1 MHWFDRDCIEW
12 ALIWRKQGLW
22 RKNNVNTCIM
32 KECEHFCT
40 SRPLSCPKVVSKPE
54 SRVRTNSSQ
63 NQESVPTRHI
73 YETKDMSGASVAT
86 LEYAVS
92 CVRDGLNSRS
102 NFPWRTDNVN
112 IPCFEFVSSE
122 SLAKNY
128 HRVLGKQ
135 LAMTRKLVII
145 ISFLARW
152 TIGRYGHYC
161 PD

>member
-1 MHWFDRDCIEW
+1 MHWFDMT
-12 ALIWRKQGLW
+12 ALVGLW
-22 RKNNVNTCIM
+22 YGASKGCDERTMSIHVSWKNVSISAPQDHFLARKW
-32 KECEHFCT
+32 
-40 SRPLSCPKVVSKPE
+40 RQ
-54 SRVRTNSSQ
+54 SQ

-128 HRVLGKQ
+128 HRVLGKE